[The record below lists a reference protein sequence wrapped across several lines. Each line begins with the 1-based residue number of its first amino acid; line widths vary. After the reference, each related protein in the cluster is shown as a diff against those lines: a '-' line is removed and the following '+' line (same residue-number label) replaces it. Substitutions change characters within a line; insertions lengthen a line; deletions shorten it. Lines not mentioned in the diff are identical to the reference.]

1 MKFFNNSAKK
11 TYGILSIVLGMTLAM
26 FTVQVVLFIL
36 SLIKGESIPSPF
48 AFPVNIF
55 MTNNHYFANE
65 AKDIYLGEISGQ
77 VLFFKPSLAL
87 QLYSGVYTIIIW
99 AAVSYIV
106 FLIRK
111 IIRTVI
117 DGNPF
122 TNKNGIRLK
131 TAGAVVILVPII
143 LWLSRLLIA
152 SSIISSIK
160 IENVKLAATGLADI
174 TYLCIGA
181 GMFLIVLS
189 EVFRIGTSLKEEN
202 ELTV

>member
-1 MKFFNNSAKK
+1 MKFFNNSAKG
-11 TYGILSIVLGMTLAM
+11 TYGMLSIALGGTIAM
-26 FTVQVVLFIL
+26 LLVQIVLFIYC
-36 SLIKGESIPSPF
+36 LIKGEPVLSPF

-55 MTNNHYFANE
+55 MINNHYFANDT
-65 AKDIYLGEISGQ
+65 KDIYLGNITGQ

-87 QLYSGVYTIIIW
+87 QIYAGVYTILIW

-106 FLIRK
+106 FLVRK
-111 IIRTVI
+111 IIRSVV

-122 TNKNGIRLK
+122 IKENGKRLRI
-131 TAGAVVILVPII
+131 AGAVVILVPII
-143 LWLSRLLIA
+143 LWISRISIA
-152 SSIISSIK
+152 SQIITSIN
-160 IENVKLAATGLADI
+160 IENVKLAATGLTDI